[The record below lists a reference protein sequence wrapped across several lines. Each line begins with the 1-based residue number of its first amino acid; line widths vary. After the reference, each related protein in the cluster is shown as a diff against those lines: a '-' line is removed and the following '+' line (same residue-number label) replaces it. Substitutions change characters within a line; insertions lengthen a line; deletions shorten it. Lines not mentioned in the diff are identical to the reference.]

1 MHAKRFHKK
10 NPVHPFEDSSSL
22 AFFSEK
28 NDCSL
33 LLFASSSKKR
43 PNTITFARTFDYK
56 ILDMLEF
63 SLDAESFRGISQ
75 FKTEKIP
82 VGTRPLMVFAG
93 TALYDSSHPF
103 YSLFN

>member
-1 MHAKRFHKK
+1 LFLPA
-10 NPVHPFEDSSSL
+10 VHPFEDASSL

-33 LLFASSSKKR
+33 LLFGSSSKKR
-43 PNTITFARTFDYK
+43 PHTITFVRTFDYK

-63 SLDAESFRGISQ
+63 YLDAQTFRSIAQ
-75 FKTEKIP
+75 FKNEKVP

-93 TALYDSSHPF
+93 TALYAATSCFISSVP
-103 YSLFN
+103 